1 MNTRT
6 DATSATN
13 VLFSSHHEAE
23 TLVVLAKIPMTNKIP
38 LLENNFW
45 EMESVLTEIKI
56 RVSKSLQLTLGFVR
70 YHFFSKLSNYYPV
83 KGYYII

>member
-1 MNTRT
+1 MDTRT

-13 VLFSSHHEAE
+13 VLFSSHYEAE
-23 TLVVLAKIPMTNKIP
+23 ALVVLAKIPIANKSP

-56 RVSKSLQLTLGFVR
+56 PVSELLQLTLGFV
-70 YHFFSKLSNYYPV
+70 S
-83 KGYYII
+83 